1 MREFT
6 EYCAIPH
13 QFYRIKWPKLEE
25 AVRIICGRNDFA
37 FHDSL
42 ADCYAVLEILK
53 IMGNDGD
60 TYKGQRWSVTYSSDP
75 VTKNKKNLN
84 RKAAKYAKLKTR
96 SRGIVQNRDT
106 VLDKAA
112 FSFAACP
119 VKREACL
126 TGVHPA
132 NEKKPSCLPLRPLR
146 LE

>member
-1 MREFT
+1 MILRFM
-6 EYCAIPH
+6 IH
-13 QFYRIKWPKLEE
+13 LQI
-25 AVRIICGRNDFA
+25 VM
-37 FHDSL
+37 
-42 ADCYAVLEILK
+42 CYAVLEILK